1 MRGKILGLFERIFT
15 SAKQISPVFNR
26 IKFES
31 IEKIIIF
38 QIIREAVKPKRN
50 LKGKDFR
57 ESGTVKEN
65 ILEHLV
71 ELKSL
76 KKFQKL

>member
-38 QIIREAVKPKRN
+38 QIIREAVKPKGN
-50 LKGKDFR
+50 LNGKDFR